1 MSGRTKAG
9 EFSPWSVAVPCRDDS
24 LAVKRWRRGSNVS
37 SPVSVELRYGVP
49 GVLVTSGIA
58 LLALSALNAALFSV
72 GISLLFLGIIGFI
85 VKQIFHDLDDIE
97 PDKMEPEAKTL
108 FALYVIMLIVL
119 AVLVFLLFRP
129 LLPL

>member
-1 MSGRTKAG
+1 
-9 EFSPWSVAVPCRDDS
+9 
-24 LAVKRWRRGSNVS
+24 
-37 SPVSVELRYGVP
+37 VSVELRYGVP